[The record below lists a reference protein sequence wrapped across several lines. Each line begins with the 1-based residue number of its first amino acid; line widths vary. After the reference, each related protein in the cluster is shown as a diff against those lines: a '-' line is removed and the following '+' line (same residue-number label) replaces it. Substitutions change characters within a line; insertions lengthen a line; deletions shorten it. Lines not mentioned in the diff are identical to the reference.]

1 MTIQLSVIIFLT
13 ILNIIIYIKYSH
25 ILTCEGVEELCSSSK
40 KDTEKQPQKIEVAN
54 TPKIVKPVSVKLSK
68 EKIGSVPITSNVS
81 SSLYTK
87 QQLKDI
93 FNLCNQILEYDKTVK
108 KEDKLQTS
116 VIISIDKLIKFY
128 KENNFVDLDSILSSL
143 KFILKSVYVSNPHLL
158 ELRMTIT

>member
-1 MTIQLSVIIFLT
+1 MTIQLYVIIFLT

-40 KDTEKQPQKIEVAN
+40 KDIVQQPQKVEVVN
-54 TPKIVKPVSVKLSK
+54 TQKIVKTVSSKVSDTKLSK
-68 EKIGSVPITSNVS
+68 EKIGSSIYTS
-81 SSLYTK
+81 

-93 FNLCNQILEYDKTVK
+93 FDLCNQILEYDKTVK
-108 KEDKLQTS
+108 KEDKLQSS

-143 KFILKSVYVSNPHLL
+143 KFILKSVYISNPHLL